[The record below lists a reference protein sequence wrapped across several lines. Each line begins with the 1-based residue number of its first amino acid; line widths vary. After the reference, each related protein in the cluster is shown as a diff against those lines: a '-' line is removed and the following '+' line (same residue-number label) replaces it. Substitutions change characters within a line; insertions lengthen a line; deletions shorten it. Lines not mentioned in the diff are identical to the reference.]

1 MLSFQDRI
9 NYLDK
14 ILNLVSDEKQVKFYV
29 ISFIHYVGLFII
41 YIWFLLTK
49 SLKIF
54 IILFIV
60 IVFQLILNIVD
71 DGCILMKLERKYVG
85 KDWYGGYNGL
95 EYLGIDVDKKVVENA
110 YTIIMISVGAAFIY
124 RLWRWK

>member
-14 ILNLVSDEKQVKFYV
+14 ILNLVSDNEQVKFYV
-29 ISFIHYVGLFII
+29 ISFIHYIGVLIL

-49 SLKIF
+49 SFKIF

-60 IVFQLILNIVD
+60 IVFQLILNIID

-95 EYLGIDVDKKVVENA
+95 EYLGIELDKKVVENA
-110 YTIIMISVGAAFIY
+110 YTILMISIGAAFIY